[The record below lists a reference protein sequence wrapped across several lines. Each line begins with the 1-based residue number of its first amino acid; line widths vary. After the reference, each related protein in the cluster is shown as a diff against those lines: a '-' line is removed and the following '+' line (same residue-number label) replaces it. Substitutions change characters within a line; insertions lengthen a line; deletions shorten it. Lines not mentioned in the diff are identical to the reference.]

1 MKLLQLRGKVSPR
14 QRWILGIAG
23 LLFILLIWVLLTAGQ
38 NPIVS
43 PRALPK
49 PFKVFTAF
57 GELFSENN
65 LIRNSFF
72 SIGLNLAG
80 YIEAILISV
89 PIGFAIGLY
98 PLFKGMF
105 QSQVDAI
112 RYIPLTALI
121 GIFIVWFGTQTPM
134 KYHFLAFGIII
145 YMLPVI
151 VQRINDVKDV
161 YLKTVYTL
169 GASDWQTIKSVY
181 FPAVMSKFM
190 DDIRV
195 LTAISWTYIIVI
207 EGVGSEGGLGDLI
220 YRVGQR
226 QARIDKVFAILL
238 LIIVIGMLTDRMF
251 IALDKTFFPH
261 KYQQSDSEKYSK
273 VKEDSYLEIIGDFAV
288 NILVWVLI
296 ALYLVAFIN
305 EFTGMISAESK
316 IFAYLFKDA
325 SWAIHT
331 IAFSLIGYK
340 GWNLYRKF
348 SSNRTQKIKTTV
360 DE

>member
-1 MKLLQLRGKVSPR
+1 MG
-14 QRWILGIAG
+14 A
-23 LLFILLIWVLLTAGQ
+23 

-49 PFKVFTAF
+49 PLRVFTAF
-57 GELFSENN
+57 GELFSDNN
-65 LIRNSFF
+65 LVRNGFF

-89 PIGFAIGLY
+89 PIGFIIGLF

-121 GIFIVWFGTQTPM
+121 GIFIVWFGTQTSM

-151 VQRINDVKDV
+151 VQRIREVNDV

-169 GASDWQTIKSVY
+169 GATDWQTIKTVY
-181 FPAVMSKFM
+181 FPAVMSRFM

-238 LIIVIGMLTDRMF
+238 LIIVIGMLTDRIF
-251 IALDKTFFPH
+251 VALDKVFFPH
-261 KYQQSDSEKYSK
+261 KYQADESEKYSK
-273 VKEDSYLEIIGDFAV
+273 LKEESYLEIIGDFAV
-288 NILVWVLI
+288 TILVWVAI
-296 ALYLVAFIN
+296 ALYLIAFIN
-305 EFTGMISAESK
+305 EFTGIISAESRL
-316 IFAYLFKDA
+316 FAYLFKDA
-325 SWAIHT
+325 AWAIHLV
-331 IAFSLIGYK
+331 AFAIIGYK
-340 GWNLYRKF
+340 GYALYKRFASKK
-348 SSNRTQKIKTTV
+348 SDKPKPAA